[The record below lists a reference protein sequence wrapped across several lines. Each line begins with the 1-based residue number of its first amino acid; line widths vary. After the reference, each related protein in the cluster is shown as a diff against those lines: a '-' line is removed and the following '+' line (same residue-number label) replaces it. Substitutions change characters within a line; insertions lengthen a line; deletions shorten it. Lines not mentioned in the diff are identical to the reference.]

1 MSLIN
6 ASETTMVIIDNLS
19 TTAIKDATN
28 KKQRAESITTVTFLN
43 KTRNDLIQLEI
54 IEEIIKWF
62 IKIGAVINK
71 PFNRLTEKDITFFE
85 KKSRK
90 NFKH

>member
-1 MSLIN
+1 MLLIN
-6 ASETTMVIIDNLS
+6 ASETTMVTIDNLI

-28 KKQRAESITTVTFLN
+28 KKQRVTTVTFLN

-62 IKIGAVINK
+62 IKMGQ
-71 PFNRLTEKDITFFE
+71 L
-85 KKSRK
+85 
-90 NFKH
+90 

>member
-6 ASETTMVIIDNLS
+6 ASETTMVTIDNLI

-28 KKQRAESITTVTFLN
+28 KKQRAESITTVIFLN

-62 IKIGAVINK
+62 IKMGQ
-71 PFNRLTEKDITFFE
+71 L
-85 KKSRK
+85 
-90 NFKH
+90 